1 MVTEYHSLHMSEETQ
16 VTFYPW
22 KKTVGVQPETTLL
35 DAAEDAGVS
44 IEGLCAG
51 NGRCGTCKAIIGD
64 GEEHLSPVTTAEEQ
78 TLSSEQIENGY
89 RLTCRAEV
97 ADAGDV
103 EVTVPPDS
111 QKTAGIVL
119 TEGHELE
126 YAIDPVVKKYH
137 VELSAPSLS
146 DNLADYERI
155 GDALEETYDLDLENV
170 DYEAQRELPNQMRA
184 QETDEVLSATAT
196 VYDDE
201 ELIDVEPGLS
211 ETAYGLAIDLGT
223 TTIATYLVNLKNG
236 ETEAISSQLNPQTK
250 QGGDIMTRMR
260 YTRRNEDG
268 REELKTEIRDGIN
281 ETIENVVQEAGID
294 RSDIYESVFVGNTAM
309 HHLFLGID
317 PAYVAGSP
325 YVAAREAP
333 IAVKARELGIDIND
347 AGYVYWLPVSG
358 GWVGPDKV
366 SVLLVAGHYKEP
378 ETTVCIDIGTNG
390 EISVGNEDEMLVTS
404 APAGPALEGAELR
417 YGVRAQAGAIETLRI
432 DPETLEPSYE
442 TIEDEP
448 PNGITGSGVI
458 DALAQLFEVGLVDQ
472 RGKFRDAV
480 LDHDRVRENDDGEL
494 EYVIAPAAEAAL
506 AEDIVLTQNDIR
518 SIQMAKSAI
527 QAGTRVLMDELGIEN
542 PDRVLMAGA
551 FGNYIDK
558 RSAMTIGMYPDI
570 DEDDVVSLGN
580 AAGVG
585 AKLALL
591 DRERRAEAERIVDE
605 VEYFEIAGTDVFQE
619 NFMASMYLPH
629 QDFDLYPHVK
639 ERVQKRREL
648 EAARLDA
655 E

>member
-1 MVTEYHSLHMSEETQ
+1 MSEESQ

-22 KKTVGVQPETTLL
+22 KKTIDVDAETTLL
-35 DAAEDAGVS
+35 DAAADAGVS

-51 NGRCGTCKAIIGD
+51 NGRCGTCKAIIDD

-78 TLSSEQIENGY
+78 TLSTEQLENGY
-89 RLTCRAEV
+89 RLTCRATMAESGSV
-97 ADAGDV
+97 D
-103 EVTVPPDS
+103 VTVPPDS

-126 YAIDPVVKKYH
+126 YTIDPVIKKYH
-137 VELSAPSLS
+137 VELPLPSLS
-146 DNLADYERI
+146 DNLADFERI
-155 GDALEETYDLDLENV
+155 GEALEETYDLELESV
-170 DYEAQRELPNQMRA
+170 DYEAQRELPNRVR
-184 QETDEVLSATAT
+184 EREVADRLEATAT
-196 VYDDE
+196 VYDDR
-201 ELIDVEPGLS
+201 ELIDVEPGLE
-211 ETAYGLAIDLGT
+211 ETAYGLAIDVGT
-223 TTIATYLVNLKNG
+223 TTVATYLVNLKSG
-236 ETEAISSQLNPQTK
+236 ETEAISSRLNPQTK

-268 REELKTEIRDGIN
+268 REELKEEIRKGIN
-281 ETIENVVQEAGID
+281 ETIEEVVTEAGID
-294 RSDIYESVFVGNTAM
+294 RRHIYESVFVGNTAM

-333 IAVKARELGIDIND
+333 IQVKARELGIDINES
-347 AGYVYWLPVSG
+347 GYVYWLPVSG

-390 EISVGNEDEMLVTS
+390 EISVGNEEKMLVTS

-432 DPETLEPSYE
+432 DPETLLPEYE

-458 DALAQLFEVGLVDQ
+458 DALAQLFEVGIVDQ
-472 RGKFRDAV
+472 RGKFRDEV
-480 LDHDRVRENDDGEL
+480 LDHPRVRENDDGEL
-494 EYVIAPAAEAAL
+494 EYVVAPEAEAAL

-518 SIQMAKSAI
+518 SIQMAKAAI
-527 QAGTRVLMDELGIEN
+527 QAGTRVLMGELDIDT

-558 RSAMTIGMYPDI
+558 ISAMTIGMYPDI
-570 DEDDVVSLGN
+570 DPDDVVSLGN

-591 DRERRAEAERIVDE
+591 DRERRAEAERIVEE

-619 NFMASMYLPH
+619 NFMESMYLPH

-639 ERVQKRREL
+639 ERVTRSRAL
-648 EAARLDA
+648 EAARLEAKENQD
-655 E
+655 

>member
-1 MVTEYHSLHMSEETQ
+1 MSEESQ

-22 KKTVGVQPETTLL
+22 KKSVNVEADTILL
-35 DAAEDAGVS
+35 EAAEDAGVS
-44 IEGLCAG
+44 IEGLCGG
-51 NGRCGTCKAIIGD
+51 NGRCGTCKAIVGD
-64 GEEHLSPVTTAEEQ
+64 GTDNLSPVTTAEEQ
-78 TLSSEQIENGY
+78 TLSSEQLGDGY
-89 RLTCRAEV
+89 RLTCRAQVTGE
-97 ADAGDV
+97 GDV
-103 EVTVPPDS
+103 DVTVPPDS

-119 TEGHELE
+119 TEGQELE
-126 YAIDPVVKKYH
+126 HALDPVVKKYH
-137 VELSAPSLS
+137 VDLSAPTLS
-146 DNLADYERI
+146 DNVADLERI
-155 GDALEETYDLDLENV
+155 GEALEETYDLDLEDV
-170 DYEAQRELPNQMRA
+170 DYEVQRELPNRMR
-184 QETDEVLSATAT
+184 EEEVDDRLAATAT

-236 ETEAISSQLNPQTK
+236 DTEAVSSQLNPQTK

-268 REELKTEIRDGIN
+268 REELKSEIRDGIN
-281 ETIENVVQEAGID
+281 ETIEAVVREADVD
-294 RSDIYESVFVGNTAM
+294 RDDIYESVFVGNTAM

-333 IAVKARELGIDIND
+333 ISVKARELGLDINE

-366 SVLLVAGHYKEP
+366 SVLLVSGHYKEP

-417 YGVRAQAGAIETLRI
+417 YGVRAQAGAIESMTV

-448 PNGITGSGVI
+448 PNGLCGSGVI
-458 DALAQLFEVGLVDQ
+458 DALAQLFEVGVLDQ
-472 RGKFRDAV
+472 RGKFRDEV
-480 LDHDRVRENDDGEL
+480 LDHPRIRTNEDGEL
-494 EYVIAPAAEAAL
+494 EYVVAEAEEAAL

-518 SIQMAKSAI
+518 SIQMAKAAI
-527 QAGTRVLMDELGIEN
+527 QAGTRVLMDELDIVN

-558 RSAMTIGMYPDI
+558 HSAMTIGMYPDI
-570 DEDDVVSLGN
+570 DPDDVVSLGN

-591 DRERRAEAERIVDE
+591 DRERRAEAERIVDT

-619 NFMASMYLPH
+619 NFMSAMYLPH

-639 ERVQKRREL
+639 ERVTRSREL
-648 EAARLDA
+648 EAARLESA
-655 E
+655 EETE

>member
-1 MVTEYHSLHMSEETQ
+1 MVTEYHDSHMSEETQ

-35 DAAEDAGVS
+35 DAAEEAGVS

-51 NGRCGTCKAIIGD
+51 NGRCGTCKAIIGE
-64 GEEHLSPVTTAEEQ
+64 GAEHLSPVATAEEQ

-137 VELSAPSLS
+137 VEVASPTLS
-146 DNLADYERI
+146 DNHADYERI
-155 GDALEETYDLDLENV
+155 GDALEETYDLDLDAV
-170 DYEAQRELPNQMRA
+170 DYAAQRELPNRMRA
-184 QETDEVLSATAT
+184 RETDGNLSMTAT

-260 YTRRNEDG
+260 YTRRNENG
-268 REELKTEIRDGIN
+268 REELKREIRDGIN
-281 ETIENVVQEAGID
+281 ETIEDVVQEAGID
-294 RSDIYESVFVGNTAM
+294 RANVYESVFVGNTAM

-317 PAYVAGSP
+317 PTYVAGSP

-333 IAVKARELGIDIND
+333 VAVKARDLGIDIND

-366 SVLLVAGHYKEP
+366 SVLLVSGHYKEP

-432 DPETLEPSYE
+432 DPETLIPSYE

-480 LDHDRVRENDDGEL
+480 LDNDRVRENDDGEL

-518 SIQMAKSAI
+518 SIQMAKAAI
-527 QAGTRVLMDELGIEN
+527 QAGTRVLMDELDIEN

-629 QDFDLYPHVK
+629 QDFELYPHVK
-639 ERVQKRREL
+639 ERVEKRREL

>member
-1 MVTEYHSLHMSEETQ
+1 MSEESQ

-22 KKTVGVQPETTLL
+22 KKQIDVDPDTTLL
-35 DAAEDAGVS
+35 NAAEDAGVS

-51 NGRCGTCKAIIGD
+51 NGQCGTCKAIIGEGD
-64 GEEHLSPVTTAEEQ
+64 ANLSDFAKAEEQ
-78 TLSSEQIENGY
+78 TLSSEQRENGY
-89 RLTCRAEV
+89 RLTCRATVEEP
-97 ADAGDV
+97 GDV
-103 EVTVPPDS
+103 DVTVPPDS

-126 YAIDPVVKKYH
+126 YEIDPVVKKYH
-137 VELSAPSLS
+137 VNLPTPSLS
-146 DNLADYERI
+146 DNVADFERI
-155 GDALEETYDLDLENV
+155 GEALEETYELDLESV
-170 DYEAQRELPNQMRA
+170 DYEIQRELPNRMRE
-184 QETDEVLSATAT
+184 QEVEDRLKATAT

-223 TTIATYLVNLKNG
+223 TTVAVYLVNLKNG
-236 ETEAISSQLNPQTK
+236 NTEAISSQLNPQTK

-260 YTRRNEDG
+260 YTRRNDDG
-268 REELKTEIRDGIN
+268 REELKKEIRTGIN
-281 ETIENVVQEAGID
+281 ENIKEVVNEAGID
-294 RSDIYESVFVGNTAM
+294 HENIYETVFVGNTAM

-333 IAVKARELGIDIND
+333 MKVKARELDIDIND
-347 AGYVYWLPVSG
+347 SGYVYWLPVSG

-417 YGVRAQAGAIETLRI
+417 YGVRAQAGAIEELWV
-432 DPETLEPSYE
+432 DPETLDPTYE
-442 TIEDEP
+442 TIDDEP
-448 PNGITGSGVI
+448 ANGLCGSGVI
-458 DALAQLFEVGLVDQ
+458 DALAQLFEVGIVDQ
-472 RGKFRDAV
+472 RGKFRDEV
-480 LDHDRVRENDDGEL
+480 MDHPRVRTNDDEEL
-494 EYVIAPAAEAAL
+494 EYVVAYAEEAAL
-506 AEDIVLTQNDIR
+506 AEDIVMTQNDIR
-518 SIQMAKSAI
+518 SVQMAKAAI
-527 QAGTRVLMDELGIEN
+527 QAGTRVLMGELDIKD

-558 RSAMTIGMYPDI
+558 ISAMTIGMYPDI

-591 DRERRAEAERIVDE
+591 DSERRAEAERIVDE

-619 NFMASMYLPH
+619 NFMESMYLPH
-629 QDFDLYPHVK
+629 EDFDLYPHVK
-639 ERVQKRREL
+639 ERVKASREL
-648 EAARLDA
+648 EAARLEEANSDD
-655 E
+655 

>member
-1 MVTEYHSLHMSEETQ
+1 MSEEAR

-22 KKTVGVQPETTLL
+22 KKTIDVEPDTTLL
-35 DAAEDAGVS
+35 NAAEDAGVS

-51 NGRCGTCKAIIGD
+51 NGRCGTCKAIIGE
-64 GEEHLSPVTTAEEQ
+64 GEAHLTPITTAEEQ
-78 TLSSEQIENGY
+78 TLSSEQLGNGY
-89 RLTCRAEV
+89 RLTCRAKVSEPGEV
-97 ADAGDV
+97 S
-103 EVTVPPDS
+103 VTVPPDS

-119 TEGHELE
+119 TEGQELE
-126 YAIDPVVKKYH
+126 YAIDPLVKKYH
-137 VELSAPSLS
+137 VDLPVPSLS
-146 DNLADYERI
+146 DNVADFERI
-155 GDALEETYDLDLENV
+155 GEALEDTYEIDIEDV
-170 DYEAQRELPNQMRA
+170 DYEVQRELPGQMRTE
-184 QETDEVLSATAT
+184 ETEDRLEVTAT
-196 VYDDE
+196 VYDDQE
-201 ELIDVEPGLS
+201 IIDVEPGLS
-211 ETAYGLAIDLGT
+211 ETAYGLAIDIGT
-223 TTIATYLVNLKNG
+223 TTVATYLVNLKNG

-260 YTRRNEDG
+260 YTRRNDDG
-268 REELKTEIRDGIN
+268 RETLKEEIRAGIN
-281 ETIENVVQEAGID
+281 ETIEEVIQEAGID
-294 RSDIYESVFVGNTAM
+294 REDIYESVFVGNTAM

-317 PAYVAGSP
+317 PTYVAGSP

-366 SVLLVAGHYKEP
+366 SVLLVSGHYKESP
-378 ETTVCIDIGTNG
+378 TTVCIDIGTNG
-390 EISVGNEDEMLVTS
+390 EISVGNDEEMLVTS

-417 YGVRAQAGAIETLRI
+417 YGVRAQSGAIETLRI
-432 DPETLEPSYE
+432 DPETLDPEYE
-442 TIEDEP
+442 TIDDEP

-472 RGKFRDAV
+472 RGKFRDEV
-480 LDHDRVRENDDGEL
+480 LDHPRVRENDDGEL
-494 EYVIAPAAEAAL
+494 EYVVAYEKEAAL

-518 SIQMAKSAI
+518 SIQMAKAAI
-527 QAGTRVLMDELGIEN
+527 QAGTRVLMDELDIEN

-558 RSAMTIGMYPDI
+558 HSAMTIGMYPDI
-570 DEDDVVSLGN
+570 DPDDVVSLGN

-591 DRERRAEAERIVDE
+591 DKERRAEAERIVDE

-619 NFMASMYLPH
+619 NFMESMYLPH

-639 ERVQKRREL
+639 EKVMRRREL
-648 EAARLDA
+648 EAARLEAA
-655 E
+655 ETED

>member
-1 MVTEYHSLHMSEETQ
+1 MSDESR

-22 KKTVGVQPETTLL
+22 KKTVDVEPDTTLL
-35 DAAEDAGVS
+35 DAAEEAGVS

-64 GEEHLSPVTTAEEQ
+64 GEEHLTPITTAEEQ
-78 TLSSEQIENGY
+78 TLSPEQLENGY

-97 ADAGDV
+97 EEPGEV
-103 EVTVPPDS
+103 SVTVPPDS
-111 QKTAGIVL
+111 QKTGGIVL
-119 TEGHELE
+119 TEGQELE
-126 YAIDPVVKKYH
+126 YTIDPPVKKYH
-137 VELSAPSLS
+137 VDMPAPSLS
-146 DNLADYERI
+146 DNLADFERI
-155 GDALEETYDLDLENV
+155 AEAIEETYDLEIEDV
-170 DYEAQRELPNQMRA
+170 DYENQRELPNRMREL
-184 QETDEVLSATAT
+184 ETDDRLEVTAT
-196 VYDDE
+196 VYDDQ

-211 ETAYGLAIDLGT
+211 ETAYGLAIDVGT
-223 TTIATYLVNLKNG
+223 TTVATYLVNLKNG

-268 REELKTEIRDGIN
+268 REELKEEIRAGIN
-281 ETIENVVQEAGID
+281 ETIEEVVREAGID
-294 RSDIYESVFVGNTAM
+294 REDIYESVFVGNTAM

-333 IAVKARELGIDIND
+333 IAVKARELGIEINES
-347 AGYVYWLPVSG
+347 GYVYWLPVSG

-366 SVLLVAGHYKEP
+366 SVLLVSGHYKEEP
-378 ETTVCIDIGTNG
+378 TTVCIDIGTNG
-390 EISVGNEDEMLVTS
+390 EISVGNDEEMLVTS

-432 DPETLEPSYE
+432 DPETLDPEYE

-448 PNGITGSGVI
+448 ANGITGSGVI

-472 RGKFRDAV
+472 RGKFRDEV
-480 LDHDRVRENDDGEL
+480 LDHPRVRENEDGEL
-494 EYVIAPAAEAAL
+494 EYVVVYEQEAAL

-518 SIQMAKSAI
+518 SIQMAKAAI
-527 QAGTRVLMDELGIEN
+527 QAGTRVLMDELDITN

-558 RSAMTIGMYPDI
+558 HSAMTIGMYPDI
-570 DEDDVVSLGN
+570 DPEDVISLGN

-591 DRERRAEAERIVDE
+591 DKERRAEAERIVDE
-605 VEYFEIAGTDVFQE
+605 VEYFEIAGTDVFQK
-619 NFMASMYLPH
+619 NFMESMYLPH

-639 ERVQKRREL
+639 EKVKRRREL
-648 EAARLDA
+648 EAARLEEA
-655 E
+655 ESED

>member
-1 MVTEYHSLHMSEETQ
+1 MSEDSQ

-22 KKTVGVQPETTLL
+22 KKSVDVEPDTTLL
-35 DAAEDAGVS
+35 DAAENAGVS

-64 GEEHLSPVTTAEEQ
+64 GEEHLSEFAKAEEQ
-78 TLSSEQIENGY
+78 TLSSEQRENGY
-89 RLTCRAEV
+89 RLTCRARVTEPGNV
-97 ADAGDV
+97 D
-103 EVTVPPDS
+103 VTVPPDS

-119 TEGHELE
+119 TEGQELE
-126 YAIDPVVKKYH
+126 YAIDPPVKKYH
-137 VELSAPSLS
+137 VDLPTPSLS
-146 DNLADYERI
+146 DNVADYERI
-155 GDALEETYDLDLENV
+155 GEALEETYDLSLDAV
-170 DYEAQRELPNQMRA
+170 DHEIQRELPNRMRE
-184 QETDEVLSATAT
+184 QEVEDRLEATAT
-196 VYDDE
+196 VYEGE

-223 TTIATYLVNLKNG
+223 TTVATYLVNLKNG

-260 YTRRNEDG
+260 YTRRNDDG
-268 REELKTEIRDGIN
+268 REELKAEIRDGIN
-281 ETIENVVQEAGID
+281 ETIEEVVREAD
-294 RSDIYESVFVGNTAM
+294 VDPSNIYESVFVGNTAM

-333 IAVKARELGIDIND
+333 YKVKARELGIDINES
-347 AGYVYWLPVSG
+347 GYVYWLPVSG

-366 SVLLVAGHYKEP
+366 SVLLVSGHYKEP

-390 EISVGNEDEMLVTS
+390 EISVGNDEEMLVTS

-417 YGVRAQAGAIETLRI
+417 YGVRAQAGAIETLVI
-432 DPETLEPSYE
+432 DPETLEPTYE

-458 DALAQLFEVGLVDQ
+458 DALAQLFMVGIVDQ

-480 LDHDRVRENDDGEL
+480 LDHERVRENDEEL
-494 EYVIAPAAEAAL
+494 EYVVAYAEEAAL

-518 SIQMAKSAI
+518 SIQMAKAAI
-527 QAGTRVLMDELGIEN
+527 QAGTRVLMSELDIEN

-558 RSAMTIGMYPDI
+558 ESAMTIGMYPDI
-570 DEDDVVSLGN
+570 DPDDVVSLGN

-591 DRERRAEAERIVDE
+591 DSDRRAEAERIVDE
-605 VEYFEIAGTDVFQE
+605 VEYFEIAGTDVFQD
-619 NFMASMYLPH
+619 NFMQSMYLPH
-629 QDFDLYPHVK
+629 EDFDLYPHVK
-639 ERVQKRREL
+639 EKVRASRKL
-648 EAARLDA
+648 EAARLD
-655 E
+655 EE

>member
-1 MVTEYHSLHMSEETQ
+1 MSEESQ

-22 KKTVGVQPETTLL
+22 KKTIDVEPDTTLL
-35 DAAEDAGVS
+35 NAAEDAGVS

-51 NGRCGTCKAIIGD
+51 NGRCGTCKAIIGE
-64 GEEHLSPVTTAEEQ
+64 GEENLSEFTKAEEQ
-78 TLSSEQIENGY
+78 TLSSEQKQNGY

-97 ADAGDV
+97 TGTGDV
-103 EVTVPPDS
+103 DVTVPPDS

-126 YAIDPVVKKYH
+126 YEIDPVVKKYH
-137 VELSAPSLS
+137 VDLPVPSLS
-146 DNLADYERI
+146 DNVADFERI
-155 GDALEETYDLDLENV
+155 GEALEETYELDLESV
-170 DYEAQRELPNQMRA
+170 DYEIQRELPNRMRE
-184 QETDEVLSATAT
+184 QEVEDRLEATAT

-223 TTIATYLVNLKNG
+223 TTVAVYLVNLKNG
-236 ETEAISSQLNPQTK
+236 ETEAISSTLNPQTK

-260 YTRRNEDG
+260 YTRRNETG
-268 REELKTEIRDGIN
+268 REELKEEIRKGIN
-281 ETIENVVQEAGID
+281 ENIEEVVTEAGIEHEN
-294 RSDIYESVFVGNTAM
+294 IYEAVFVGNTAM

-333 IAVKARELGIDIND
+333 IKVKARDLDFDINES
-347 AGYVYWLPVSG
+347 GYVYWLPVSG

-390 EISVGNEDEMLVTS
+390 EISVGNEDKMLVTS

-417 YGVRAQAGAIETLRI
+417 YGVRAQAGAIETLVI
-432 DPETLEPSYE
+432 DPETLDPTYE

-458 DALAQLFEVGLVDQ
+458 DALAQLFQVGLVDQ
-472 RGKFRDAV
+472 RGKFRDEV
-480 LDHDRVRENDDGEL
+480 MDHPRVRKNDDGEL
-494 EYVIAPAAEAAL
+494 EYVVAYEEEAAL

-518 SIQMAKSAI
+518 SIQMAKAAI
-527 QAGTRVLMDELGIEN
+527 QAGTRVLMSELDIDN

-558 RSAMTIGMYPDI
+558 ISAMTIGMYPDVE
-570 DEDDVVSLGN
+570 EDDVVSLGN

-591 DRERRAEAERIVDE
+591 DRERRDEAERIVEE

-619 NFMASMYLPH
+619 NFMESMYLPH

-639 ERVQKRREL
+639 ERVKASREL
-648 EAARLDA
+648 EAARLEEASA
-655 E
+655 ED

>member
-1 MVTEYHSLHMSEETQ
+1 MADESR

-22 KKTVGVQPETTLL
+22 KKQINVEPETTLL
-35 DAAEDAGVS
+35 NAAEDAGVS

-51 NGRCGTCKAIIGD
+51 NGQCGTCKAIIGE
-64 GEEHLSPVTTAEEQ
+64 GEAHLSDFAKAEEE
-78 TLSSEQIENGY
+78 TLSTEQRENGY
-89 RLTCRAEV
+89 RLTCRATVEGTGEV
-97 ADAGDV
+97 D
-103 EVTVPPDS
+103 VTVPPDS

-126 YAIDPVVKKYH
+126 YEIDPVVKKYH
-137 VELSAPSLS
+137 VNLPTPSLS
-146 DNLADYERI
+146 DNVADFERI
-155 GDALEETYDLDLENV
+155 GEALEKTYELDLDSV
-170 DYEAQRELPNQMRA
+170 DYEIQRELPNRMR
-184 QETDEVLSATAT
+184 EEEVEDRLKATAT

-201 ELIDVEPGLS
+201 ELIDIEPGLS

-223 TTIATYLVNLKNG
+223 TTVAVYLVNLKNG
-236 ETEAISSQLNPQTK
+236 TTEAISSQLNPQTK

-260 YTRRNEDG
+260 YTRRNDDG
-268 REELKTEIRDGIN
+268 REELKNEIRKGIN
-281 ETIENVVQEAGID
+281 ENIEEVVTEAGID
-294 RSDIYESVFVGNTAM
+294 HENIYETVFVGNTAM

-333 IAVKARELGIDIND
+333 MKVKARELDIDIND
-347 AGYVYWLPVSG
+347 SGYVYWLPVSG

-417 YGVRAQAGAIETLRI
+417 YGVRAQAGAIEELWV
-432 DPETLEPSYE
+432 DPETLDPTYE
-442 TIEDEP
+442 TIDDEP
-448 PNGITGSGVI
+448 ANGLCGSGVI
-458 DALAQLFEVGLVDQ
+458 DALAQLFEVGVVDQ
-472 RGKFRDAV
+472 RGKFRDEV
-480 LDHDRVRENDDGEL
+480 MDHSRVRTNDDEEL
-494 EYVIAPAAEAAL
+494 EYVVADAEEAAL

-518 SIQMAKSAI
+518 SVQMAKAAI
-527 QAGTRVLMDELGIEN
+527 QAGTRVLMGELDIKD

-558 RSAMTIGMYPDI
+558 VSAMTIGMYPDI

-591 DRERRAEAERIVDE
+591 DSERRAEAERIVDE

-619 NFMASMYLPH
+619 NFMESMYLPH
-629 QDFDLYPHVK
+629 EDFDLYPHVK
-639 ERVQKRREL
+639 ERVKTSREL
-648 EAARLDA
+648 EAARLEEANSDD
-655 E
+655 

>member
-1 MVTEYHSLHMSEETQ
+1 MTEESQ

-22 KKTVGVQPETTLL
+22 KKTIDVKPDTTLL
-35 DAAEDAGVS
+35 DAAENAGVS

-51 NGRCGTCKAIIGD
+51 NGRCGTCKAIIGEGD
-64 GEEHLSPVTTAEEQ
+64 EYLSPVTKAEEQ
-78 TLSSEQIENGY
+78 TLSTKQLEDGY
-89 RLTCRAEV
+89 RLTCRAKMAESGSV
-97 ADAGDV
+97 D
-103 EVTVPPDS
+103 VTVPPDS

-137 VELSAPSLS
+137 VDLPLPSLS

-155 GDALEETYDLDLENV
+155 GEALERTYDLELEAV
-170 DYEAQRELPNQMRA
+170 DYEAQRELPNRMR
-184 QETDEVLSATAT
+184 ERESEDRLEATAT
-196 VYDDE
+196 VYDGR

-223 TTIATYLVNLKNG
+223 TTVATYLVNLKNG
-236 ETEAISSQLNPQTK
+236 ETEAVSSQLNPQTK

-260 YTRRNEDG
+260 YTRRNDDG
-268 REELKTEIRDGIN
+268 REELKAEIRDGIN
-281 ETIENVVQEAGID
+281 ETIEEVVTEADIE
-294 RSDIYESVFVGNTAM
+294 RENIYESVFVGNTAM

-333 IAVKARELGIDIND
+333 IEVKARELGIDINES
-347 AGYVYWLPVSG
+347 GYVYWLPVSG

-366 SVLLVAGHYKEP
+366 SVLLVAGHYKEEP
-378 ETTVCIDIGTNG
+378 TTVCIDIGTNG

-417 YGVRAQAGAIETLRI
+417 YGVRAQAGAIETLWI
-432 DPETLEPSYE
+432 DPETLEPEYE
-442 TIEDEP
+442 TIDDEP

-458 DALAQLFEVGLVDQ
+458 DALAQLFEVGIVDQ
-472 RGKFRDAV
+472 RGKFREEV
-480 LDHDRVRENDDGEL
+480 LDHPRVRENDDGEL
-494 EYVIAPAAEAAL
+494 EYVVAPEAEAAL

-518 SIQMAKSAI
+518 SIQMAKAAI
-527 QAGTRVLMDELGIEN
+527 QAGTRVLMSELDIDN

-558 RSAMTIGMYPDI
+558 ISAMTIGMYPDI
-570 DEDDVVSLGN
+570 DPDDVISLGN

-591 DRERRAEAERIVDE
+591 DKERRAEAVRIVDE

-619 NFMASMYLPH
+619 NFMESMYLPH

-639 ERVQKRREL
+639 ERVQKSREL
-648 EAARLDA
+648 EAARLEAA
-655 E
+655 ESED

>member
-1 MVTEYHSLHMSEETQ
+1 MSEESQ

-22 KKTVGVQPETTLL
+22 KKTIDVEPETTLL
-35 DAAEDAGVS
+35 DAAENAGVS

-78 TLSSEQIENGY
+78 TLSSEQLENGY
-89 RLTCRAEV
+89 RLTCRATMAESGSV
-97 ADAGDV
+97 D
-103 EVTVPPDS
+103 VTVPPDS

-137 VELSAPSLS
+137 VDLPAPSLS
-146 DNLADYERI
+146 DNIADFERI
-155 GDALEETYDLDLENV
+155 GEALEETYDLELEDV
-170 DYEAQRELPNQMRA
+170 DYEAQRELPNRMR
-184 QETDEVLSATAT
+184 EREVEDRLEATAT
-196 VYDDE
+196 VYDGT

-211 ETAYGLAIDLGT
+211 ETAYGLAIDVGT
-223 TTIATYLVNLKNG
+223 TTVATYLVNLKNG
-236 ETEAISSQLNPQTK
+236 ETEAISSRLNPQTK

-260 YTRRNEDG
+260 YTRRNETG
-268 REELKTEIRDGIN
+268 REELKEEIRDGIN
-281 ETIENVVQEAGID
+281 ETIEEVVSEAGID
-294 RSDIYESVFVGNTAM
+294 RDHIYESVFVGNTAM

-333 IAVKARELGIDIND
+333 IKVKARELGIDINE

-432 DPETLEPSYE
+432 DPETLEPEYE

-458 DALAQLFEVGLVDQ
+458 DALAQLFEVGIVDQ
-472 RGKFRDAV
+472 RGKFRDEV
-480 LDHDRVRENDDGEL
+480 LDHPRVRENDDGEL
-494 EYVIAPAAEAAL
+494 EYVVAPEAEAAL

-518 SIQMAKSAI
+518 SIQMAKAAI
-527 QAGTRVLMDELGIEN
+527 QAGTRVLMSELDIEN

-558 RSAMTIGMYPDI
+558 MSAMTIGMYPDI
-570 DEDDVVSLGN
+570 DTEDVISLGN

-591 DRERRAEAERIVDE
+591 DKERRAEAVRIVDE

-619 NFMASMYLPH
+619 NFMESMYLPH

-639 ERVQKRREL
+639 ERVRKSREL
-648 EAARLDA
+648 EAARLEAADSQD
-655 E
+655 

>member
-1 MVTEYHSLHMSEETQ
+1 MSEESQ

-22 KKTVGVQPETTLL
+22 KKQIDVDPDTTLL
-35 DAAEDAGVS
+35 NAAEDAGVS

-51 NGRCGTCKAIIGD
+51 NGQCGTCKAIIGEGD
-64 GEEHLSPVTTAEEQ
+64 ANLSDFAKAEEQ
-78 TLSSEQIENGY
+78 TLSSEQRENGY
-89 RLTCRAEV
+89 RLTCRATVEEP
-97 ADAGDV
+97 GDV
-103 EVTVPPDS
+103 DVTVPPDS

-126 YAIDPVVKKYH
+126 YEIDPVVKKYH
-137 VELSAPSLS
+137 VNLPTPSLS
-146 DNLADYERI
+146 DNVADFERI
-155 GDALEETYDLDLENV
+155 GEALEETYELDLESV
-170 DYEAQRELPNQMRA
+170 DYEIQRELPNRMRE
-184 QETDEVLSATAT
+184 QEVEDRLKATAT

-223 TTIATYLVNLKNG
+223 TTVAVYLVNLKNG
-236 ETEAISSQLNPQTK
+236 NTEAISSQLNPQTK

-260 YTRRNEDG
+260 YTRRNDDG
-268 REELKTEIRDGIN
+268 REELKKEIRTGIN
-281 ETIENVVQEAGID
+281 ENIKEVVNEAGID
-294 RSDIYESVFVGNTAM
+294 HENIYETVFVGNTAM

-333 IAVKARELGIDIND
+333 MKVKARELDIDIND
-347 AGYVYWLPVSG
+347 SGYVYWLPVSG

-417 YGVRAQAGAIETLRI
+417 YGVRAQAGAIEELWV
-432 DPETLEPSYE
+432 DPETLDPTYE
-442 TIEDEP
+442 TIDDEP
-448 PNGITGSGVI
+448 ANGLCGSGVI
-458 DALAQLFEVGLVDQ
+458 DALAQLFEVGVVDQ
-472 RGKFRDAV
+472 RGKFRDEV
-480 LDHDRVRENDDGEL
+480 MDHPRVRTNDDEEL
-494 EYVIAPAAEAAL
+494 EYVVAYAEEAAL
-506 AEDIVLTQNDIR
+506 AEDIVMTQNDIR
-518 SIQMAKSAI
+518 SVQMAKAAI
-527 QAGTRVLMDELGIEN
+527 QAGTRVLMGELDIKD

-558 RSAMTIGMYPDI
+558 ISAMTIGMYPDI
-570 DEDDVVSLGN
+570 DENDVVSLGN

-591 DRERRAEAERIVDE
+591 DSERRAEAERIVDE

-619 NFMASMYLPH
+619 NFMESMYLPH
-629 QDFDLYPHVK
+629 EDFDLYPHVK
-639 ERVQKRREL
+639 ERVKASREL
-648 EAARLDA
+648 EAARLEEANSDD
-655 E
+655 

>member
-1 MVTEYHSLHMSEETQ
+1 MSEESQ

-22 KKTVGVQPETTLL
+22 KKQIDVDPDTTLL
-35 DAAEDAGVS
+35 NAAEDAGVS

-51 NGRCGTCKAIIGD
+51 NGQCGTCKAIIGEGD
-64 GEEHLSPVTTAEEQ
+64 ANLSDFAKAEEQ
-78 TLSSEQIENGY
+78 TLSSEQRENGY
-89 RLTCRAEV
+89 RLTCRATVEEP
-97 ADAGDV
+97 GDV
-103 EVTVPPDS
+103 DVTVPPDS

-126 YAIDPVVKKYH
+126 YEIDPVVKKYH
-137 VELSAPSLS
+137 VNLPTPSLS
-146 DNLADYERI
+146 DNVADFERI
-155 GDALEETYDLDLENV
+155 GEALEETYELDLESV
-170 DYEAQRELPNQMRA
+170 DYEIQRELPNRMRE
-184 QETDEVLSATAT
+184 QEVEDRLKATAT

-223 TTIATYLVNLKNG
+223 TTVAVYLVNLKNG
-236 ETEAISSQLNPQTK
+236 NTEAISSQLNPQTK

-260 YTRRNEDG
+260 YTRRNDDG
-268 REELKTEIRDGIN
+268 REELKKEIRTGIN
-281 ETIENVVQEAGID
+281 ENIKEVVNEAGID
-294 RSDIYESVFVGNTAM
+294 HENIYETVFVGNTAM

-333 IAVKARELGIDIND
+333 MKVKARELDIDIND
-347 AGYVYWLPVSG
+347 SGYVYWLPVSG

-417 YGVRAQAGAIETLRI
+417 YGVRAQAGAIEELWV
-432 DPETLEPSYE
+432 DPETLDPTYE
-442 TIEDEP
+442 TIDDEP
-448 PNGITGSGVI
+448 ANGLCGSGVI
-458 DALAQLFEVGLVDQ
+458 DALAQLFEVGIVDQ
-472 RGKFRDAV
+472 RGKFRDEV
-480 LDHDRVRENDDGEL
+480 MDHPRVRTNDDGEL
-494 EYVIAPAAEAAL
+494 EYVVAYAEEAAL
-506 AEDIVLTQNDIR
+506 AEDIVMTQNDIR
-518 SIQMAKSAI
+518 SVQMAKAAI
-527 QAGTRVLMDELGIEN
+527 QAGTRVLMGELDIKD

-558 RSAMTIGMYPDI
+558 ISAMTIGMYPDI
-570 DEDDVVSLGN
+570 DENDVVSLGN

-591 DRERRAEAERIVDE
+591 DSERRAEAERIVDE

-619 NFMASMYLPH
+619 NFMESMYLPH
-629 QDFDLYPHVK
+629 EDFDLYPHVK
-639 ERVQKRREL
+639 ERVKASREL
-648 EAARLDA
+648 EAARLEEANSDD
-655 E
+655 

>member
-1 MVTEYHSLHMSEETQ
+1 MSDESR

-22 KKTVGVQPETTLL
+22 KKTVDVEPDTTLL
-35 DAAEDAGVS
+35 DAAEEAGVS

-64 GEEHLSPVTTAEEQ
+64 GEEHLTPITTAEEQ
-78 TLSSEQIENGY
+78 TLSPEQLENGY
-89 RLTCRAEV
+89 RLTCRAQVSEPGEV
-97 ADAGDV
+97 S
-103 EVTVPPDS
+103 VTVPPDS
-111 QKTAGIVL
+111 QKTGGIVL
-119 TEGHELE
+119 TEGQELE
-126 YAIDPVVKKYH
+126 YTIDPPVKKYH
-137 VELSAPSLS
+137 VDMPAPSLS
-146 DNLADYERI
+146 DNLADFERI
-155 GDALEETYDLDLENV
+155 AEAIEETYDLEIEDV
-170 DYEAQRELPNQMRA
+170 DYENQRELPNRMREL
-184 QETDEVLSATAT
+184 ETEDRLEVTAT
-196 VYDDE
+196 VYDDQ

-211 ETAYGLAIDLGT
+211 ETAYGLAIDVGT
-223 TTIATYLVNLKNG
+223 TTVATYLVNLKNG

-268 REELKTEIRDGIN
+268 REELKTEIREGIN
-281 ETIENVVQEAGID
+281 ETIEEVVREAGID
-294 RSDIYESVFVGNTAM
+294 REDIYESVFVGNTAM

-333 IAVKARELGIDIND
+333 IAVKARELGIEINES
-347 AGYVYWLPVSG
+347 GYVYWLPVSG

-366 SVLLVAGHYKEP
+366 SVLLVSGHYKEEP
-378 ETTVCIDIGTNG
+378 TTVCIDIGTNG
-390 EISVGNEDEMLVTS
+390 EISVGNDEEMLVTS

-432 DPETLEPSYE
+432 DPETLDPEYE

-448 PNGITGSGVI
+448 ANGITGSGVI

-472 RGKFRDAV
+472 RGKFRDEV
-480 LDHDRVRENDDGEL
+480 LDHPRVRENEDGEL
-494 EYVIAPAAEAAL
+494 EYVVVYEQEAAL

-518 SIQMAKSAI
+518 SIQMAKAAI
-527 QAGTRVLMDELGIEN
+527 QAGTRVLMDELDITN

-558 RSAMTIGMYPDI
+558 HSAMTIGMYPDI
-570 DEDDVVSLGN
+570 DPDDVISLGN

-591 DRERRAEAERIVDE
+591 DKERRAEAERIVDE
-605 VEYFEIAGTDVFQE
+605 VEYFEIAGTDVFQK
-619 NFMASMYLPH
+619 NFMESMYLPH

-639 ERVQKRREL
+639 EKVMRRREL
-648 EAARLDA
+648 EAARLEEA
-655 E
+655 ESED